1 MLLSSGLD
9 GLVYAWELNNSTEQG
24 CTYQRLLY
32 MPGLM
37 RCRLAPDE
45 SRLVLCTG
53 TGYLM
58 LVHDLDLASLAGDL
72 VDFRVSVT
80 KMLLKTNRPT
90 THPLI
95 SALCFP
101 PQIPQPNIQRLNLM
115 RKQRVPL
122 GARKTPAVSHRRKR
136 NRIEFV
142 SDFPPGDDAEM
153 ISGLTVCTMG
163 RWGFFRGC
171 CTVQRYAPRWKR
183 CNLRWSGGGRKQLQH
198 QQHRE
203 FRAESLLN
211 DRSALRNKQGLC
223 TVLRMIVNNSENCC
237 LFGRKL
243 LSN

>member
-1 MLLSSGLD
+1 MPTMAASTASSKFELFGGLWVSKPPTSNSAITNLSPICLCCRFVDSRTFASCSDDTTVALWDARNLSTKLRTLHGHSGWVKNIEYAKGAGVLLSSGLD

-95 SALCFP
+95 SALFSPKFP
-101 PQIPQPNIQRLNLM
+101 SQ
-115 RKQRVPL
+115 
-122 GARKTPAVSHRRKR
+122 T
-136 NRIEFV
+136 
-142 SDFPPGDDAEM
+142 
-153 ISGLTVCTMG
+153 
-163 RWGFFRGC
+163 
-171 CTVQRYAPRWKR
+171 Y
-183 CNLRWSGGGRKQLQH
+183 
-198 QQHRE
+198 
-203 FRAESLLN
+203 N
-211 DRSALRNKQGLC
+211 D
-223 TVLRMIVNNSENCC
+223 
-237 LFGRKL
+237 
-243 LSN
+243 